1 LKLDQAGKL
10 DYLLQTVKTESV
22 IKKIFKSSLETDIL
36 IDMIEVFSNALPA
49 PEDPSIKNLA

>member
-1 LKLDQAGKL
+1 M
-10 DYLLQTVKTESV
+10 KTESV

-36 IDMIEVFSNALPA
+36 IDIIEVFSGALSS

>member
-1 LKLDQAGKL
+1 MKS
-10 DYLLQTVKTESV
+10 ESV

-36 IDMIEVFSNALPA
+36 IDIVEVFSGALPS

>member
-1 LKLDQAGKL
+1 
-10 DYLLQTVKTESV
+10 VKTESV

-36 IDMIEVFSNALPA
+36 IDMIEVFSGALPS